1 MANVKFQYRSKK
13 DNAQIEIRFTFKDE
27 NGAFKSYY
35 TRTQLE
41 VSKEFFNDYQEKKD
55 FRDTDKRNLKIE
67 IDNLYNELNTFIL
80 NAYNNADE
88 EITKDWLKD
97 VVDKYYNP
105 PKEENVPSKLLEY
118 IDYHY
123 ILNKQKGN
131 LAKNS
136 MQNILNTRKVVSEY
150 SNEKRKTIFLTE
162 INQLFFDDF
171 GGWMQTNRKYAKS
184 TIDKH
189 LAQIKTFCNSARK
202 RGAEINVDTSDLE
215 YIIKNDDT
223 DIVYLTFEELDIIKS
238 MKGLSERLDNVRD
251 WLLISCY
258 TAQRISD
265 FKRFNKN
272 MIRTD
277 ETGSYLDIK
286 QQKTKKEVSIPL
298 MPIVLEIL
306 AKRNGDFPPMISE
319 QRYNDYAKELC
330 KMAGIDEVV
339 FCSIKQSVK
348 INGKSV
354 QRNIVSKY
362 EKWEKVSSH
371 IGRRSF
377 ASNYY
382 GIVPTAYLTN
392 ITGHKTEAMLL
403 KYIGKTAEDTAE
415 QSHQLMMNHYKNLN
429 SK

>member
-13 DNAQIEIRFTFKDE
+13 DNAQIEIRFTLKDE
-27 NGAFKSYY
+27 NGKFKSYY

-41 VSKEFFNDYQEKKD
+41 VSKEFFNDYQKKKD

-67 IDNLYNELNTFIL
+67 IDNLYNELNTIIL

-88 EITKDWLKD
+88 EITGDWLKN
-97 VVDKYYNP
+97 VVDEYYNP
-105 PKEENVPSKLLEY
+105 PKKENENNIPDDLIAFYDYYIQIGKSEGQAKRTITGKFTKRNNLEKFTKYKKKKFKVKDVNQRFIDDWKKWSLDIQKYKESAIEREFSQLMTVCREARLREIEVSPKLDLLKCK
-118 IDYHY
+118 I
-123 ILNKQKGN
+123 
-131 LAKNS
+131 
-136 MQNILNTRKVVSEY
+136 NT
-150 SNEKRKTIFLTE
+150 
-162 INQLFFDDF
+162 D
-171 GGWMQTNRKYAKS
+171 
-184 TIDKH
+184 
-189 LAQIKTFCNSARK
+189 
-202 RGAEINVDTSDLE
+202 
-215 YIIKNDDT
+215 DDT
-223 DIVYLTFEELDIIKS
+223 DIVYLTFEELDRIKS
-238 MKGLSERLDNVRD
+238 MPGLNERLDNVRD

-306 AKRNGDFPPMISE
+306 DKRNGDFPPMISE
-319 QRYNDYAKELC
+319 QKYNLYAKELC
-330 KMAGIDEVV
+330 KTAEINDIVYSAIRQKTDVG
-339 FCSIKQSVK
+339 SRSV
-348 INGKSV
+348 ISE
-354 QRNIVSKY
+354 Y

-415 QSHQLMMNHYKNLN
+415 QSYQLMRNHYNNLN

>member
-27 NGAFKSYY
+27 NDKYKSYY

-41 VSKEFFNDYQEKKD
+41 VSKEFFYDYQEKKD
-55 FRDTDKRNLKIE
+55 FRDTDKRNLKTE
-67 IDNLYNELNTFIL
+67 IDNLYRELNTFIL

-88 EITKDWLKD
+88 EITKDWLKN

-105 PKEENVPSKLLEY
+105 PKKENENNIPDDLIAFYDYYIQIGKSEGQAKRTITGKFTKRNNLEKFTKYKKKKFKVKDVNQRFIDDWKKWSLDIQKYKENAIEREFSQLMTVCREARLREIEVSPKLDLLKCK
-118 IDYHY
+118 I
-123 ILNKQKGN
+123 
-131 LAKNS
+131 
-136 MQNILNTRKVVSEY
+136 NT
-150 SNEKRKTIFLTE
+150 
-162 INQLFFDDF
+162 D
-171 GGWMQTNRKYAKS
+171 
-184 TIDKH
+184 
-189 LAQIKTFCNSARK
+189 
-202 RGAEINVDTSDLE
+202 
-215 YIIKNDDT
+215 DDT
-223 DIVYLTFEELDIIKS
+223 DIVYLTFEELDRIKS
-238 MKGLSERLDNVRD
+238 MQGLNERLDNVRD
-251 WLLISCY
+251 WLLISCF

-272 MIRTD
+272 MIRAD

-306 AKRNGDFPPMISE
+306 DKRNGDFPPMISE
-319 QRYNDYAKELC
+319 QKYNLYAKELC
-330 KMAGIDEVV
+330 KMAGIDDIVYSAIRQKTDV
-339 FCSIKQSVK
+339 GSRSV
-348 INGKSV
+348 ISE
-354 QRNIVSKY
+354 Y

-415 QSHQLMMNHYKNLN
+415 QSYQLMRNHYNNLN